1 MEALLMSPNALKLL
15 RELDPARSLIA
26 LDEQSRRARVDEIV
40 SRPLPGRAVAVR
52 RPARR
57 VLQAVA
63 LVGAALVFGVGVAW
77 AAGVL
82 SPLTVFQ
89 NNAQNDGNPPGSVW
103 DQSVLPGSVRQI
115 STVQIPKVGGVAF
128 WYGQTKEGGW
138 CGALQLPGGDWLGTG
153 SGSLD
158 SGGTVPGCYPTR
170 AAINSASGTPIL
182 VINGFDYQ
190 EDDVDARSLGGSFWR
205 IRFGY
210 IGGKGAVKALDRA
223 SGAEA
228 PVRQGL
234 FELAV
239 RDPDPGG
246 GTPFHLVALDARGTV
261 VADDCPKC
269 SP

>member
-1 MEALLMSPNALKLL
+1 MSSNALDLL
-15 RELDPARSLIA
+15 RELDPARSVIA
-26 LDEQSRRARVDEIV
+26 LDDQSRQAHADAIV
-40 SRPLPGRAVAVR
+40 SRPVSRDSFAPRRPVR
-52 RPARR
+52 R
-57 VLQAVA
+57 VVQAVA
-63 LVGAALVFGVGVAW
+63 LVAGALVFGVGVAW

-82 SPLTVFQ
+82 SPLTVFR

-115 STVQIPKVGGVAF
+115 STVQIPKVGSVAF
-128 WYGQTKEGGW
+128 WYANTKEGGW
-138 CGALQLPGGDWLGTG
+138 CGALRLPGGDWLGTG

-158 SGGTVPGCYPTR
+158 GGGTVPGCYPTR

-182 VINGFDYQ
+182 VLNGFDYQ
-190 EDDVDARSLGGSFWR
+190 EDDVDARALGGSFWR
-205 IRFGY
+205 IRFGH
-210 IGGKGAVKALDRA
+210 IGVSAAVKAVDRA

-228 PVRQGL
+228 PVHHGL

-239 RDPDPGG
+239 SDPDPSAR
-246 GTPFHLVALDARGTV
+246 TPFHLVALDASGAV